1 MRCSFIWNSGAR
13 AFSGELDT
21 ATRRSQKDSGVG
33 LQYGKLQ
40 QKESYV
46 GVFQSAMN
54 EVQSVHLPMDD
65 QILLAEL
72 DNAWAAMVLTN
83 PDLESV
89 FLSKLAEK
97 MLQVSSRPSPVS
109 TPSPKHPLS
118 PRFPLSPPRPL
129 PTPPPAKNEK
139 ISVGLPPP
147 TPPEDESEKRQ
158 LPRQEMQR
166 RATSNSSNLSNEI
179 KPSLSGQ
186 TTVDALA
193 LPMHITPTPQLV
205 MSPKEREKK
214 NRKRRSYASNET
226 DGEKPRIRDREK
238 EDYKG
243 RERRKRDS
251 MHEHLTSYTE
261 QLESMLYGQWLNRLG
276 ARWPLTHVA
285 VGGGK

>member
-1 MRCSFIWNSGAR
+1 
-13 AFSGELDT
+13 
-21 ATRRSQKDSGVG
+21 
-33 LQYGKLQ
+33 
-40 QKESYV
+40 
-46 GVFQSAMN
+46 MN

-65 QILLAEL
+65 QIVLAEL
-72 DNAWAAMVLTN
+72 DNAWTAMALTN
-83 PDLESV
+83 PELENV

-97 MLQVSSRPSPVS
+97 LHQVSSRTSPVS
-109 TPSPKHPLS
+109 TPSLKLPLS

-166 RATSNSSNLSNEI
+166 RAASNSSNQSNGI
-179 KPSLSGQ
+179 KASLSGQ
-186 TTVDALA
+186 TTVDAVS
-193 LPMHITPTPQLV
+193 PQMQIA

-251 MHEHLTSYTE
+251 MHDHLTSYTE

-285 VGGGK
+285 VGGGGK